1 MQASATKTKPPAKR
15 AATDPLWIAVDS
27 GGTFTDCV
35 WREGGQ
41 LRILKVFSTA
51 GDRSQAIAE
60 AVAKTGHAGPI
71 VLLHGTTVGTNA
83 LLERKGARVAFV
95 TTAGFEDTI
104 EIGRQNR
111 PKLYDLLFERIA
123 PLVERNM
130 RFGVKE
136 RVSYTG
142 EILQSPDRSEL
153 ARLAADVRLSGAESI
168 ALSTLFSFAN
178 PGNEQAIA
186 QVLEELALPL
196 SISHEILPEFREY
209 ERASTVVIN
218 AYLQPLMQLYLYSL
232 RTRIAEETSKRSR
245 IFIMQSS
252 GGMTALESAVHQPV
266 RTVLSGPAGG
276 IVGATVMA
284 RRSGFADI
292 ITFDM
297 GGTST
302 DVALVRGEPRPSN
315 EAEVAGFP
323 VRVPVLDI
331 HTVGAGGGSLAHFDA
346 GGALRVGPESAG
358 ADPGPICYGRGTR
371 PTVTD
376 ANLLLGRLQP
386 DRFLGGE
393 FMLDLER
400 TRRLTTEWLQ
410 AQGSELNLRRFA
422 EGVVR
427 VVNANM
433 ERALRV
439 VSIERGYDPREFA
452 LVAFGGAGGL
462 HACELAA
469 GLGVRTVI
477 VPALPGALSAY
488 GILSSDIIKDYSRTV
503 VWKIEA
509 ALPERKL
516 RAELAAMERKATTDF
531 RHEGWKGDLQFE
543 PSADLRYAGQGFEL
557 SLPVKSDLVSK
568 FHAEH
573 QRRYG
578 YSHADRKIEI
588 VTIRLRARMKSPTAS
603 GSRDKVL
610 QTSTT
615 VKVEKRPVIFASRE
629 APTAIV
635 DRNSLKASAR
645 LHGPAVVT
653 EYSATTVVPPGASF
667 HLDRSTN
674 LVIELPRH
682 KTIGRR

>member
-1 MQASATKTKPPAKR
+1 MTTPKPKARKTSSDA
-15 AATDPLWIAVDS
+15 LWIAVDS

-35 WREGGQ
+35 WREGEQ

-51 GDRSQAIAE
+51 GDRSEAIAE
-60 AVAKTGHAGPI
+60 AVAKTGHRGPI

-111 PKLYDLLFERIA
+111 PKLYDLLFERLA

-130 RFGVKE
+130 RFGVAE
-136 RVSYTG
+136 RVAYTG
-142 EILQSPDRSEL
+142 EILQAPERSEL
-153 ARLAADVRLSGAESI
+153 ARVAVDVHRSGAESI
-168 ALSTLFSFAN
+168 AISTLFSFAN
-178 PGNEQAIA
+178 PANERAIA

-196 SISHEILPEFREY
+196 SVSHEILPEFREY

-218 AYLQPLMQLYLYSL
+218 AYLQPLMQRYLHNL
-232 RTRIAEETSKRSR
+232 RTRISEQISKRSR

-252 GGMTALESAVHQPV
+252 GGTTALDSAVHQPV

-284 RRSGFADI
+284 RRSGLSDI

-302 DVALVRGEPRPSN
+302 DVALVRGEPKPTN

-331 HTVGAGGGSLAHFDA
+331 HTVGAGGGSLARFDA

-393 FMLDLER
+393 FTLEIER
-400 TRRLTTEWLQ
+400 TRRLTTEWLK
-410 AQGSELNLRRFA
+410 AEGSQLNLRRFA
-422 EGVVR
+422 EGILR

-439 VSIERGYDPREFA
+439 VSIERGYDPRDFA

-462 HACELAA
+462 HACDLAA
-469 GLGVRTVI
+469 GLGIRTVI
-477 VPALPGALSAY
+477 VPAVPGALSAY
-488 GILSSDIIKDYSRTV
+488 GILNSDIIKDYSRTV
-503 VWKIEA
+503 VWKIEGA
-509 ALPERKL
+509 VPERKL
-516 RAELAAMERKATTDF
+516 RSELAGMERKAATDF
-531 RHEGWKGDLQFE
+531 KHEGWEGELHYE

-557 SLPVKSDLVSK
+557 SLPVSAHVVKK

-578 YSHADRKIEI
+578 YSHADRHIEI
-588 VTIRLRARMKSPTAS
+588 VTIRLRARMKSPMATAR
-603 GSRDKVL
+603 RDKL
-610 QTSTT
+610 AKAASA
-615 VKVEKRPVIFASRE
+615 VKAEKRGVTFASRE
-629 APTAIV
+629 VPAAIL
-635 DRNSLKASAR
+635 DRDSLKAGVR
-645 LHGPAVVT
+645 LRGPAIVT
-653 EYSATTVVPPGASF
+653 EYSATTVVPAGASF
-667 HLDRSTN
+667 HLDRAAN
-674 LVIELPRH
+674 LIVEL
-682 KTIGRR
+682 GRAAK